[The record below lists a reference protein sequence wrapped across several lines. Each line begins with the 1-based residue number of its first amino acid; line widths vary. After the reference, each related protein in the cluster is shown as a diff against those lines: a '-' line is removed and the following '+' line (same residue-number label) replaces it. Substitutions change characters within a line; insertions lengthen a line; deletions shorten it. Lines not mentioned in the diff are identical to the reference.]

1 MTLQNMTC
9 LNFKAVEFPRPGSQ
23 WRQGEMKGRSLEEG
37 SRVPCPCLLDGEA
50 GTSPVEND
58 VYPLNLPGSQAF
70 ARAPGERRYL
80 VMSQPSHPS
89 MRVGYQEPLLIALI
103 LEPCPMGS
111 QSLVSSVTCLIRVL
125 HENYIRLNCKKC
137 VFGKVYNI

>member
-70 ARAPGERRYL
+70 ARQALLSAE
-80 VMSQPSHPS
+80 MSLWLGVDYVEVFISLC
-89 MRVGYQEPLLIALI
+89 RNVIKNLLAL
-103 LEPCPMGS
+103 
-111 QSLVSSVTCLIRVL
+111 SSVTVI
-125 HENYIRLNCKKC
+125 
-137 VFGKVYNI
+137 